1 MPTLSFYPTQVLD
14 AFAFSASEL
23 SKVLGNTST
32 EATHTGR
39 IGTYAGLGGKFRI
52 DMSALP
58 ASAIVSGLRA
68 QVLARASATNI
79 RAFYSFEIY
88 NGGSILKINQSPV
101 PTVPTSLSQWT
112 ASVTA
117 SELAARG
124 INTAALRGSG
134 LAWASDFISLGT
146 SYATLYW
153 RKFWVDVDY
162 TLPAGV
168 PNPLFFNELF

>member
-1 MPTLSFYPTQVLD
+1 MPTLSFYPTQVLS
-14 AFAFSASEL
+14 ASAFSASEL

-32 EATHTGR
+32 EATHTGSA
-39 IGTYAGLGGKFRI
+39 GTYSGLGGAFRI

-88 NGGSILKINQSPV
+88 NGDSILKTNQSS
-101 PTVPTSLSQWT
+101 VPTSLSQWT

-134 LAWASDFISLGT
+134 LEWANNFLSLGT

-153 RKFWVDVDY
+153 QKFWVEVDY
-162 TLPAGV
+162 TLLAGV

>member
-1 MPTLSFYPTQVLD
+1 MPTLSFYPTQVLS

-32 EATHTGR
+32 EATHTGS
-39 IGTYAGLGGKFRI
+39 IGTYASLGGTFRI

-101 PTVPTSLSQWT
+101 PTSLSQWT

-117 SELAARG
+117 SELAAGG

-134 LAWASDFISLGT
+134 LEWVSDFLSLGT

-153 RKFWVDVDY
+153 QKFWVDVDY

>member
-1 MPTLSFYPTQVLD
+1 MMTR
-14 AFAFSASEL
+14 
-23 SKVLGNTST
+23 
-32 EATHTGR
+32 TG
-39 IGTYAGLGGKFRI
+39 AK
-52 DMSALP
+52 
-58 ASAIVSGLRA
+58 
-68 QVLARASATNI
+68 VLARASDNNI

-88 NGGSILKINQSPV
+88 NGDSILKTNQSS
-101 PTVPTSLSQWT
+101 VPTSLSQWT

-134 LAWASDFISLGT
+134 LEWSNAFLSLGT

-153 RKFWVDVDY
+153 QKFWVDVDY

>member
-1 MPTLSFYPTQVLD
+1 MPTLSFYPTQVLS

-32 EATHTGR
+32 EATHAGSV
-39 IGTYAGLGGKFRI
+39 GTYAGMGGTFRI

-58 ASAIVSGLRA
+58 AGAIVSGLRA

-88 NGGSILKINQSPV
+88 NGDSILKTNRSP
-101 PTVPTSLSQWT
+101 VPTSLSQWT

-134 LAWASDFISLGT
+134 LEWDNTFLSLGT
-146 SYATLYW
+146 SYTTLYW
-153 RKFWVDVDY
+153 QKFWVDVDY

>member
-1 MPTLSFYPTQVLD
+1 MPTLSFYPTQVLS

-39 IGTYAGLGGKFRI
+39 INTYTSLGGTFRI

-58 ASAIVSGLRA
+58 AGAIVSGLRA

-88 NGGSILKINQSPV
+88 NGDSILKTNQSSV
-101 PTVPTSLSQWT
+101 PKSLSQWT

-117 SELAARG
+117 SELAAIG

-134 LAWASDFISLGT
+134 LEWASDFISLGT

-153 RKFWVDVDY
+153 QKFWVDVDY
-162 TLPAGV
+162 TLPTGV
-168 PNPLFFNELF
+168 PDPLFFNELF

>member
-1 MPTLSFYPTQVLD
+1 MPTLSFYPTQVLS

-32 EATHTGR
+32 EATHTGS

-68 QVLARASATNI
+68 KVLARASATNI
-79 RAFYSFEIY
+79 RAFYSFDIY
-88 NGGSILKINQSPV
+88 NGQTILKTNQSSV
-101 PTVPTSLSQWT
+101 PKSLSQWT

-117 SELAARG
+117 SELAAIG

-134 LAWASDFISLGT
+134 LEWANNFISLGT
-146 SYATLYW
+146 SSATLYW
-153 RKFWVDVDY
+153 QKFWVDVDY
-162 TLPAGV
+162 TLPTGV
-168 PNPLFFNELF
+168 PDPLFFNELF

>member
-1 MPTLSFYPTQVLD
+1 MPTLSFYPTQVLS

-32 EATHTGR
+32 EATHTDR
-39 IGTYAGLGGKFRI
+39 IGTYVGLGGTFRI

-58 ASAIVSGLRA
+58 ASAIVSDLRA

-88 NGGSILKINQSPV
+88 NGGSILKTNQSS
-101 PTVPTSLSQWT
+101 VPTSLSQWT

-117 SELAARG
+117 SELAAIG

-134 LAWASDFISLGT
+134 LEWASDFLSLGT

-153 RKFWVDVDY
+153 QKFWVDVDY

>member
-1 MPTLSFYPTQVLD
+1 MPTLSFYPTQVLS

-32 EATHTGR
+32 EATHTGS

-88 NGGSILKINQSPV
+88 NGGSILKTNQSP
-101 PTVPTSLSQWT
+101 VPTSLSQWT

-134 LAWASDFISLGT
+134 LEWANSFLSLGT

-153 RKFWVDVDY
+153 QKFWVDVDY

>member
-1 MPTLSFYPTQVLD
+1 MPTLSFYPTQVLS

-32 EATHTGR
+32 EATHTDS
-39 IGTYAGLGGKFRI
+39 IGTYAGLGGTFRI

-58 ASAIVSGLRA
+58 AGAIVSGLRA
-68 QVLARASATNI
+68 QVLARASGNNI

-88 NGGSILKINQSPV
+88 NGDSILKTDQSS
-101 PTVPTSLSQWT
+101 VPTSLSQWT

-117 SELAARG
+117 SELAASG

-134 LAWASDFISLGT
+134 LEWDNTFLSLGT
-146 SYATLYW
+146 SYTTLYW
-153 RKFWVDVDY
+153 QKFWVDVDY

>member
-1 MPTLSFYPTQVLD
+1 MPTLSFYPTQVLS
-14 AFAFSASEL
+14 AFTFSASEL

-32 EATHTGR
+32 EATHTDS
-39 IGTYAGLGGKFRI
+39 IGTYAGLGGTFRI

-88 NGGSILKINQSPV
+88 SGDSILKTNQSP
-101 PTVPTSLSQWT
+101 VPTSLSQWT

-134 LAWASDFISLGT
+134 LEWTNSFLSLGT

-153 RKFWVDVDY
+153 QKFWVDVDY

>member
-1 MPTLSFYPTQVLD
+1 MPTLSFYPTQVLS
-14 AFAFSASEL
+14 ASAFSASEL

-32 EATHTGR
+32 EATHTGS
-39 IGTYAGLGGKFRI
+39 IGTYAGMGGTFRI

-68 QVLARASATNI
+68 HVIARASDNNI

-88 NGGSILKINQSPV
+88 NGDSILKTNQSS
-101 PTVPTSLSQWT
+101 VPTSLSQWT

-134 LAWASDFISLGT
+134 LEWANNFLSLGT

-153 RKFWVDVDY
+153 QKFWVEVDY

>member
-1 MPTLSFYPTQVLD
+1 MPTLSFYPTQVLS

-32 EATHTGR
+32 EAKHTGR
-39 IGTYAGLGGKFRI
+39 INTYTSLGGTFRI

-58 ASAIVSGLRA
+58 AGAIVSGLRA

-79 RAFYSFEIY
+79 RAFYSFDIY
-88 NGGSILKINQSPV
+88 NGQAILKTNQSS
-101 PTVPTSLSQWT
+101 VPTSLSQWT

-117 SELAARG
+117 SELAAIG

-134 LAWASDFISLGT
+134 LEWASDFLSLGT

-153 RKFWVDVDY
+153 QKFWVDVDY
-162 TLPAGV
+162 TLPTGV
-168 PNPLFFNELF
+168 PDPLFFNELF

>member
-1 MPTLSFYPTQVLD
+1 MPTLSFYPTQVLS
-14 AFAFSASEL
+14 AYAFSASEL

-32 EATHTGR
+32 EATHTGS

-88 NGGSILKINQSPV
+88 NGGSILKTNQSS
-101 PTVPTSLSQWT
+101 VPTSLSQWT

-124 INTAALRGSG
+124 INSAALRGSG
-134 LAWASDFISLGT
+134 LEWSNTFLSLGT

-153 RKFWVDVDY
+153 QKFWVDVDY